1 AAGINQ
7 LTKNLAC
14 EWAKDNI
21 RANSV
26 APGGTNTPL
35 TMVSG
40 KKEQCCVSIMSR
52 VPAERMAEPDEISS
66 VVAFLCMPAA
76 SYISGQVIAVDGGYS
91 VCGF

>member
-1 AAGINQ
+1 INQ

-26 APGGTNTPL
+26 APGGTNTPTANSNPEFL
-35 TMVSG
+35 KAG
-40 KKEQCCVSIMSR
+40 VSIMSR